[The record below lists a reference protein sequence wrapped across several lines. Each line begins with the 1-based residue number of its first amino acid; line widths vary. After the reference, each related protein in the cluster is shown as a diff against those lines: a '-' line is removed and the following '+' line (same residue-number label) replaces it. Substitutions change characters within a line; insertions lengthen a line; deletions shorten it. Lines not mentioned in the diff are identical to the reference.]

1 MLACSLPPK
10 LLISLWRTTLTKLIS
25 KAPPTMEST
34 AALASSPSNRDVQ
47 VEEHRELP
55 SAKRDAE
62 EELDVKLAEPV
73 PKAEAATAIID
84 H

>member
-1 MLACSLPPK
+1 
-10 LLISLWRTTLTKLIS
+10 
-25 KAPPTMEST
+25 MEST

-47 VEEHRELP
+47 AEEHRELP

-62 EELDVKLAEPV
+62 EELDVELAEPV
-73 PKAEAATAIID
+73 PKAEAATAIGD